1 MPLPTRRDH
10 EATDDEQA
18 TQAEVRALFQ
28 RPLVIERPELQNGV
42 QRWSYRGLTVMFWVL
57 WLYLF
62 MPLLSVLAW
71 AAGMMVV
78 YEVMVQNL
86 ALSELWHLL
95 KVYGTGIGFLLV
107 VYLGYAFSGFL
118 RFRNVERRKLAPA
131 IAPEQLAQSHNL
143 DMATLK
149 SLQTQQTQVLSPEL
163 LERMFPK
170 QR

>member
-1 MPLPTRRDH
+1 MPVPSRND
-10 EATDDEQA
+10 QA
-18 TQAEVRALFQ
+18 AADLAQARPAQVRSLFQ
-28 RPLVIERPELQNGV
+28 RPLIIERPELQNGL
-42 QRWSYRGLTVMFWVL
+42 QRWSYRGLTAMFWVL

-95 KVYGTGIGFLLV
+95 KVYGSGVGFLLV

-118 RFRNVERRKLAPA
+118 RFRNVERRKLAPQ
-131 IAPEQLAQSHNL
+131 ITPEQLAQSHHL

-149 SLQTQQTQVLSPEL
+149 SLQTQQSQVLSPEL
-163 LERMFPK
+163 LERMFPR
-170 QR
+170 Q